1 MGSLQGS
8 VNSVGQALIQQ
19 SLTKGLNAAYS
30 RDMLD
35 RAGYTEEKAAN
46 TTLGKAKQEKEIK
59 DIEKLRAEKEQ
70 KVGAKIDDE
79 DLKAADSFKIRKL
92 AIDAFYSK
100 SSPVYAPEDVERA
113 TDIVNSGK
121 FSSKTLNDLNEYDP
135 EMGTLVETVF
145 NQSYDKM
152 QADTQMQN
160 HMDEY
165 NKYVNAMKN
174 KDRSAA
180 VKKAQLT
187 RAKSRK
193 SIEPIERG
201 MNFD

>member
-35 RAGYTEEKAAN
+35 RAGYTKEKAAN

-79 DLKAADSFKIRKL
+79 DLKAADSFEIRKL
-92 AIDAFYSK
+92 AIDAFDSK
-100 SSPVYAPEDVERA
+100 SSPIYAPEDVERA
-113 TDIVNSGK
+113 KDIVNSGK

-145 NQSYDKM
+145 NKSYDKM